1 MKTNMNE
8 RDKKLLVG
16 MLIGVIIVAVGY
28 WGIRPQFKQYF
39 ALAEKIEKE
48 EDTQKLNKQKLLNVG
63 SIAAQADS
71 Y

>member
-28 WGIRPQFKQYF
+28 WGIRPQLKQYF

-48 EDTQKLNKQKLLNVG
+48 EDT
-63 SIAAQADS
+63 
-71 Y
+71 